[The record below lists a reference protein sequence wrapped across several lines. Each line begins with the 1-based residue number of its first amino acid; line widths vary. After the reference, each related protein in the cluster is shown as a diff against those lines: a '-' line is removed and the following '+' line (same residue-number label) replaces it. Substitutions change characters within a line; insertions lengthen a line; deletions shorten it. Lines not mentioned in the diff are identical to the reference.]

1 MLPPPT
7 PTHTLAQE
15 QLEKKAEGVE
25 QECLALR
32 RAGEEKEARIAELQ
46 ADLRAMRKAC
56 DMEVGGV
63 RGCATRRSMC
73 CVPCVLWRWV
83 CHRQG
88 LRCGGGWSVWGGRLL
103 PALQG
108 LQFCVAR
115 WVEARCL
122 LPALQSCEGRWGE
135 AWCKP
140 AAVFPLNLFY
150 MWVPLAICDPH

>member
-15 QLEKKAEGVE
+15 QLVKKAEGVE

-63 RGCATRRSMC
+63 RGCSARHSMC
-73 CVPCVLWRWV
+73 CVLCVLWRWV

-88 LRCGGGWSVWGGRLL
+88 LRM
-103 PALQG
+103 Q
-108 LQFCVAR
+108 R
-115 WVEARCL
+115 WVGCV
-122 LPALQSCEGRWGE
+122 GR
-135 AWCKP
+135 AP
-140 AAVFPLNLFY
+140 AAR
-150 MWVPLAICDPH
+150 LARPAILRGAVG